1 VRQCLRFPRP
11 HPIIL
16 VWAAAFFF
24 TTIGNIALWKSLWG
38 LIDLNSLRSVLFLA
52 SLPVVLFCLFNLMLT
67 PLLALPFLRRPLLVL
82 LVVVSAACSYF
93 MLHYNVLIDRSM
105 VQNVFETN
113 QAELNAYLSLP
124 LLLTLLALGV
134 LPAAGLALVR
144 TTSGAGSIRSLLVWP
159 VSVLASLL
167 VLLAIGFAF
176 YKDYSSLL
184 RNNRHIRD
192 QVLPLNV
199 VRHTHGYLKGL
210 YSTRQQPLRA
220 IGMDAQRA
228 PGPRPKLVILVVG
241 ETARS
246 QNFQLNGYPRATNP
260 RLSRKE
266 GVISFNDVSSC
277 GTATAI
283 SVPCMFSQ
291 MTRGQYDDVRAA
303 TEENVLD
310 ILQRTGISVL
320 WRNNNNGGC
329 KGVCERVPTEDMPA
343 LKVAGQCVNA
353 DGTCYD
359 GVLLHQLGARID
371 AINGDALIV
380 LHQLGSHG
388 PTYFERYPA
397 ASRAFSPTCD
407 SNQIQH
413 CSNEALVNTY
423 DNTLVHT
430 DHLLGKAIDLLQ
442 GYADQRDVALIYV
455 SDHGE
460 SLGERG
466 MYLHGT
472 PYFIAPR
479 EQTQVPMVIWFSPEF
494 SRNAGLDLACMRGN
508 ALHRAYSHDNV
519 FHSLLGL
526 FGVSSTV
533 YQRDLDVFAGCRTG
547 TAQRTTGPAVVSAPV
562 AALPARTRR
571 CWARLSLVRSPQ
583 LRRRDALGCWRG
595 VAFGWVRGTAGRGG

>member
-1 VRQCLRFPRP
+1 M
-11 HPIIL
+11 
-16 VWAAAFFF
+16 
-24 TTIGNIALWKSLWG
+24 
-38 LIDLNSLRSVLFLA
+38 
-52 SLPVVLFCLFNLMLT
+52 VLFCLFNLMLT

-228 PGPRPKLVILVVG
+228 PGPRRKLVIPVVG

-479 EQTQVPMVIWFSPEF
+479 EQTQVPMVMWFSTEF
-494 SRNAGLDLACMRGN
+494 SHNAGLDLACMRGN

-595 VAFGWVRGTAGRGG
+595 VAFGWVRGTAGRGGDHLDDVDHLDAPGGRC

>member
-1 VRQCLRFPRP
+1 MRQCLRFPRS
-11 HPIIL
+11 HPIVL
-16 VWAAAFFF
+16 VWAAALFFA
-24 TTIGNIALWKSLWG
+24 TIGNLALWKTLWG
-38 LIDLNSLRSVLFLA
+38 LIDLNSLRSTLFLA
-52 SLPVVLFCLFNLMLT
+52 SLPPLLFCLFNLLLT
-67 PLLALPFLRRPLLVL
+67 PLLALPFVRKPLLVL
-82 LVVVSAACSYF
+82 LLVVGAACSYF

-144 TTSGAGSIRSLLVWP
+144 TTRRAGSIRSLLVWP
-159 VSVLASLL
+159 ANVLASLV

-184 RNNRHIRD
+184 RNNRYIRD

-199 VRHTHGYLKGL
+199 VRHTHGYLKSL
-210 YSTRQQPLRA
+210 YSTRQQPLRP
-220 IGMDAQRA
+220 IGTDARRV
-228 PGPRPKLVILVVG
+228 PGPRPKLVVMVVG

-246 QNFQLNGYPRATNP
+246 QNVQLNGYPRATNP
-260 RLSRKE
+260 RLSRKD
-266 GVISFNDVSSC
+266 GVISFSDVSSC

-291 MTRGQYDDVRAA
+291 MTRQQYDDVRAA

-310 ILQRTGISVL
+310 ILQRTGVGVL

-343 LKVAGQCVNA
+343 LKVADQCVNA

-359 GVLLHQLGARID
+359 DVLLHQLGARID
-371 AINGDALIV
+371 AIHGDALVV

-430 DHLLGKAIDLLQ
+430 DQVLAETIDLLQ
-442 GYADQRDVALIYV
+442 GYSDHRDVALFYV

-479 EQTQVPMVIWFSPEF
+479 EQTQVPMVMWFSTEF
-494 SRNAGLDLACMRGN
+494 SRNAGLDMACLRGN
-508 ALHRAYSHDNV
+508 ALRRAYSHDNV

-526 FGVSSTV
+526 FGVSSSV
-533 YQRDLDVFAGCRTG
+533 YQRDLDVFAGCR
-547 TAQRTTGPAVVSAPV
+547 ATTGAPLATAPAKRHRLMPV
-562 AALPARTRR
+562 TARNVARYCAARAKSRPAHTAAT
-571 CWARLSLVRSPQ
+571 WASLHSCGLVRGLS
-583 LRRRDALGCWRG
+583 G
-595 VAFGWVRGTAGRGG
+595 

>member
-1 VRQCLRFPRP
+1 MRQCLRFPRP
-11 HPIIL
+11 HPIVL
-16 VWAAAFFF
+16 VWAAALFF
-24 TTIGNIALWKSLWG
+24 TTIGNIALWKTLWG

-113 QAELNAYLSLP
+113 QTELNAYLSLP

-159 VSVLASLL
+159 ASVLASLL
-167 VLLAIGFAF
+167 VLLAVGFAF

-184 RNNRHIRD
+184 RNNRYIRD
-192 QVLPLNV
+192 QVLPMNI

-210 YSTRQQPLRA
+210 YSTRQQPLRP
-220 IGMDAQRA
+220 IGMDARRV

-246 QNFQLNGYPRATNP
+246 QNFQLNGYPRVTNP

-266 GVISFNDVSSC
+266 GVISFSDVSSC

-291 MTRGQYDDVRAA
+291 MTRQQYDDVRAA

-310 ILQRTGISVL
+310 IVQRTGVGVL

-343 LKVAGQCVNA
+343 LKVAGRCVNG

-359 GVLLHQLGARID
+359 DVLLHQLGARID
-371 AINGDALIV
+371 AIHGDALVV

-430 DHLLGKAIDLLQ
+430 DQVLAETIDLLQ
-442 GYADQRDVALIYV
+442 GYSDHRDVALIYV

-479 EQTQVPMVIWFSPEF
+479 EQTQVPMVMWFSTEF
-494 SRNAGLDLACMRGN
+494 SRNAGLDMACLRGN

-526 FGVSSTV
+526 FGVSSSV
-533 YQRDLDVFAGCRTG
+533 YQRDLDVFAGCRAT
-547 TAQRTTGPAVVSAPV
+547 
-562 AALPARTRR
+562 
-571 CWARLSLVRSPQ
+571 
-583 LRRRDALGCWRG
+583 
-595 VAFGWVRGTAGRGG
+595 

>member
-1 VRQCLRFPRP
+1 MRQCLRFPRS
-11 HPIIL
+11 HPIVL
-16 VWAAAFFF
+16 VWAAALFFA
-24 TTIGNIALWKSLWG
+24 TIGNIALWKTLWG
-38 LIDLNSLRSVLFLA
+38 LIDLNGVRSILFLA
-52 SLPVVLFCLFNLMLT
+52 TLPLLLFCLFNLMLT
-67 PLLALPFLRRPLLVL
+67 PLLALPFVRKPLLVL
-82 LVVVSAACSYF
+82 LVVVSAGCSYF

-159 VSVLASLL
+159 ANVLASLVMLL
-167 VLLAIGFAF
+167 VIGFAF

-184 RNNRHIRD
+184 RNNRYIRD

-199 VRHTHGYLKGL
+199 MRHTHGYLKSL
-210 YSTRQQPLRA
+210 YSTRQQPLRP
-220 IGMDAQRA
+220 IGTDARRI
-228 PGPRPKLVILVVG
+228 PGPRPKLVVMVVG

-266 GVISFNDVSSC
+266 GVISFSDVSSC

-291 MTRGQYDDVRAA
+291 MTRQQYDDVRAA

-310 ILQRTGISVL
+310 ILQRSGVSVL

-343 LKVAGQCVNA
+343 LKVAGQCVNT

-359 GVLLHQLGARID
+359 DVLLHQLGERID
-371 AINGDALIV
+371 AIHGDALVV

-430 DHLLGKAIDLLQ
+430 DRVLAETIDLLQ
-442 GYADQRDVALIYV
+442 GYSDQRDVALIYV

-479 EQTQVPMVIWFSPEF
+479 EQTQVPMVMWFSPDF
-494 SRNAGLDLACMRGN
+494 GRNAGLDTACLRGN
-508 ALHRAYSHDNV
+508 ALHRAHSHDNV

-526 FGVSSTV
+526 FGVSSVV
-533 YQRDLDVFAGCRTG
+533 YERDLDVFAGCRASG
-547 TAQRTTGPAVVSAPV
+547 SPAVAAAPLKKRHRLMPVTARNV
-562 AALPARTRR
+562 ARYCADRAKSRPAQTAAT
-571 CWARLSLVRSPQ
+571 WASLHSCGLVRGLS
-583 LRRRDALGCWRG
+583 G
-595 VAFGWVRGTAGRGG
+595 

>member
-1 VRQCLRFPRP
+1 MRQCLRLPRP
-11 HPIIL
+11 HPIVL
-16 VWAAAFFF
+16 VWAAALFF

-38 LIDLNSLRSVLFLA
+38 LIDLSSLRSALFLA
-52 SLPVVLFCLFNLMLT
+52 SLPLVLFCLFNLMLT
-67 PLLALPFLRRPLLVL
+67 PLLALPFVRRPLLVL
-82 LVVVSAACSYF
+82 LLVISAACSYF

-134 LPAAGLALVR
+134 LPATGLVLMR
-144 TTSGAGSIRSLLVWP
+144 TASEAGSIRSLLVWP
-159 VSVLASLL
+159 VNVLVSMM

-199 VRHTHGYLKGL
+199 VRHTHGYLKSL
-210 YSTRQQPLRA
+210 YSTRQQPLRV
-220 IGMDAQRA
+220 IGADARRTS
-228 PGPRPKLVILVVG
+228 GPRPKLVILVVG
-241 ETARS
+241 ESARAR
-246 QNFQLNGYPRATNP
+246 NFQLNGYPRATNP
-260 RLSRKE
+260 RLSRTD
-266 GVISFNDVSSC
+266 GIISFSNVSSC

-291 MTRGQYDDVRAA
+291 MTREQYDDVRAA
-303 TEENVLD
+303 TEQNVLD
-310 ILQRTGISVL
+310 ILQRTGVGVL

-343 LKVAGQCVNA
+343 LKVAGPCVNA
-353 DGTCYD
+353 DGTCHD
-359 GVLLHQLGARID
+359 DVLLHQLGARID
-371 AINGDALIV
+371 ALNGDALIV

-430 DHLLGKAIDLLQ
+430 DRMLGQTIELLQ
-442 GYADQRDVALIYV
+442 GYSSQRDVALIYV

-479 EQTQVPMVIWFSPEF
+479 EQTQVPMVMWFSPDF
-494 SRNAGLDLACMRGN
+494 GRNAGLDGACLRDN

-526 FGVSSTV
+526 FGVSSAV
-533 YQRDLDVFAGCRTG
+533 YQRDLDVFAGCRTAA
-547 TAQRTTGPAVVSAPV
+547 TPSVVALPVRKRRRLMPV
-562 AALPARTRR
+562 AARNVARYCAARAKSRPAHTAAT
-571 CWARLSLVRSPQ
+571 WASLHSCGLVRGLS
-583 LRRRDALGCWRG
+583 G
-595 VAFGWVRGTAGRGG
+595 

>member
-1 VRQCLRFPRP
+1 MRQCLRFPRP